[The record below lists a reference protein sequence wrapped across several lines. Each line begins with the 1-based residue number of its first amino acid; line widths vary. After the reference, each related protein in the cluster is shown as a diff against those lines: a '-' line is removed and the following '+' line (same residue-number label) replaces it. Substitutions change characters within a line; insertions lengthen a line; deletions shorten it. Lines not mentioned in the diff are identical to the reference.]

1 PPRRYGNVVGA
12 NRLTVGE
19 EDGDIDVRCLVAGV
33 EDAGSLV
40 RDQSAIGKR
49 TLRRDVSFGNSP
61 MLAAYRL
68 HDHLF
73 AVRLPAPIFS
83 ACGKENAK
91 GCALVPSRELS
102 RRPWLVLTG
111 GACAGGKQWRNQL
124 IADKRNARP
133 YRRAGHGQFSSSR

>member
-33 EDAGSLV
+33 EDAGGLV
-40 RDQSAIGKR
+40 RDQGAIGKR

-61 MLAAYRL
+61 TPAADRL

-73 AVRLPAPIFS
+73 ASSQRDYRRRFS
-83 ACGKENAK
+83 AHAAK
-91 GCALVPSRELS
+91 KTPKDA
-102 RRPWLVLTG
+102 PWFHRG
-111 GACAGGKQWRNQL
+111 NFPA
-124 IADKRNARP
+124 
-133 YRRAGHGQFSSSR
+133 